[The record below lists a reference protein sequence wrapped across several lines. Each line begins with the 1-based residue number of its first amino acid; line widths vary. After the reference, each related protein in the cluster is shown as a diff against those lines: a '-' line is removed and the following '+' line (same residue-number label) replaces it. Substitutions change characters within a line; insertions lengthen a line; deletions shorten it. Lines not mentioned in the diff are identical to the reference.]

1 MPNAGFTPVFPR
13 SLGPGENLGYR
24 STLVLEEEDP
34 PCKVLLFVLSM
45 SLDCAALDSYIPSS
59 HGHYPSILYHA
70 ITYLFFFFFFFIF
83 PYFHLPLP
91 FPNTTAEFRASVEI
105 LDALYDLYYAL
116 DGSDASWCCRPFKGM
131 TLGFVKPIIYLL

>member
-45 SLDCAALDSYIPSS
+45 SLDCAALDSYITLQYHTMLS
-59 HGHYPSILYHA
+59 HIS
-70 ITYLFFFFFFFIF
+70 FFFFFFLFFSSFLAFICLCHF
-83 PYFHLPLP
+83 RILQ
-91 FPNTTAEFRASVEI
+91 PNSELVLKYQMRYMICTRLLTGQKPAGVV
-105 LDALYDLYYAL
+105 DL
-116 DGSDASWCCRPFKGM
+116 SKG
-131 TLGFVKPIIYLL
+131 